1 MNYINRETSEVISLE
16 TIRANHPNMS
26 IPDGA
31 DLTDIGYDRIHPPL
45 TVPQVGPNQVLVS
58 RPPELVE
65 GTWREVVQ
73 VEDKAATP
81 PQIVTM
87 RQTRLEL
94 LERDLLDDV
103 ETFIAAIPDPKQKKQ
118 AQIEWEFSDEVH
130 RHNWL
135 VLTLTEQ
142 FGMTSEQMDE
152 LFISAST
159 R

>member
-1 MNYINRETSEVISLE
+1 MNYVNKETSEVISLD

-45 TVPQVGPNQVLVS
+45 EMPQVGPNQVLVS
-58 RPPELVE
+58 MPPAQVD
-65 GTWREVVQ
+65 GVWREVVQ
-73 VEDKAATP
+73 VEDVAVAP

-118 AQIEWEFSDEVH
+118 AQIEWEFSDEVY
-130 RHNWL
+130 RENWL
-135 VLTLTEQ
+135 VAMLTEQ
-142 FGMTSEQMDE
+142 FGMTREQMDE
-152 LFISAST
+152 LFISASA